1 MNTDV
6 FDSDLNP
13 VLCQASNEELSVLH
27 DILMEKFHEELS
39 TSDAYQAYHPD
50 HRRYADL
57 IAKEIRDF
65 GGNSFRNVARGF
77 EGPPYKEI
85 VCDVARKLKVP
96 FSKEQDIE
104 VIEQSILATVLA
116 KLVEEMTDEEK
127 TELLA
132 DLRRSNRSW
141 VAGASAIAFQQLF
154 RQRGFA
160 SYQFALKIFNAAA
173 KAAFNHGL
181 SLPANA
187 LLVKLLKFSTGPI
200 GVGVAVAWTL
210 KGLADPS
217 YRVTIP
223 TVVHIA
229 MLRARQASVQCGS
242 CDAVVHESIAFCPE
256 CGSPLAG
263 TAERKESPP
272 ARDETDPEITPD
284 NPDENGTGS
293 ALIPVVATAAA
304 MALFGALP

>member
-13 VLCQASNEELSVLH
+13 VLCQASNEELGVLH

-50 HRRYADL
+50 HRRYAAL

-65 GGNSFRNVARGF
+65 GGNSFRNVFRSF
-77 EGPPYKEI
+77 EGPPYKVI
-85 VCDVARKLKVP
+85 VCDVARKLEAP
-96 FSKEQDIE
+96 FSEEQDIE

-127 TELLA
+127 AELLA
-132 DLRRSNRSW
+132 ELKLPNRSW
-141 VAGASAIAFQQLF
+141 AQGASVLAIQQAL
-154 RQRGFA
+154 RQGGFA
-160 SYQFALKIFNAAA
+160 SYQLTLKVVNAVV
-173 KAAFNHGL
+173 KAILGRGL
-181 SLPANA
+181 SLPTNVV
-187 LLVKLLKFSTGPI
+187 LVKILKAMTGPI
-200 GVGVAVAWTL
+200 GVGVTVAWTL

-223 TVVHIA
+223 AVVHIA
-229 MLRARQASVQCGS
+229 MLRARQASVQCSS
-242 CDAVVHESIAFCPE
+242 CDAVVHESFAFCPE

-263 TAERKESPP
+263 TAERKESLA

-293 ALIPVVATAAA
+293 ALIPVVAAASA
-304 MALFGALP
+304 MALFGVRP